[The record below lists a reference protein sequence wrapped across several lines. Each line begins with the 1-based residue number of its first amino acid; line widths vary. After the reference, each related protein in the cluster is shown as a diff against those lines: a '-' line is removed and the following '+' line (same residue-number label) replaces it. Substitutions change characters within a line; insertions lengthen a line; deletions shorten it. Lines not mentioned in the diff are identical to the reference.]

1 MNEINEIEYKYEVK
15 VERRQKAKRLDL
27 DTKAALRA
35 AGMINANNKLKITG
49 ISAKML
55 KVMKMEYVNCPV
67 LEKEVQFVQCYVC
80 TNFQSRI
87 KKAVRCLGK
96 DLEPAGDSV
105 PEPKKTK
112 SPMMAAAL
120 KVASSGKNNDQD
132 TSAKDTDDQS

>member
-1 MNEINEIEYKYEVK
+1 MNEIEYKYEVK
-15 VERRQKAKRLDL
+15 VERREKAKRLDPA
-27 DTKAALRA
+27 TKAALRN

-67 LEKEVQFVQCYVC
+67 LEREVQFVQCYVC

-87 KKAVRCLGK
+87 KKAVRCLGE
-96 DLEPAGDSV
+96 DLEPASDGA

-120 KVASSGKNNDQD
+120 KMASGEKND
-132 TSAKDTDDQS
+132 TGDGSAKDTDD

>member
-1 MNEINEIEYKYEVK
+1 MNEIEYKYEVK
-15 VERRQKAKRLDL
+15 VERREKAKRLDPT
-27 DTKAALRA
+27 TKAALRA

-67 LEKEVQFVQCYVC
+67 LEKEIQFVQCYVC

-87 KKAVRCLGK
+87 NKAVRCLGE
-96 DLEPAGDSV
+96 DLEPVDDSA
-105 PEPKKTK
+105 PAPKETK
-112 SPMMAAAL
+112 SPMMSAAL
-120 KVASSGKNNDQD
+120 KMASDGKNNTKD